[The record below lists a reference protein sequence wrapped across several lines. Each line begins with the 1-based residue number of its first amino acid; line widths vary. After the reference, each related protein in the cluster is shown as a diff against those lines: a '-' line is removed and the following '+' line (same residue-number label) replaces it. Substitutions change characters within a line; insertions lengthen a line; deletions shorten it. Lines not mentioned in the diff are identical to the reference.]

1 MKPRRKLT
9 LRLPHAWPLPA
20 PEPTRVP
27 AEIDQ
32 NYRAKRIVDN
42 AQAEL
47 QARHPDLS
55 IIGGPVA
62 DDVRN
67 ALLQAA
73 SESEMLVLGSRGLE
87 LVESY
92 FLGDT
97 SMPVVARAERPVVL
111 VRAETLKHLTQV
123 LRTWRENITRAVP
136 SPSSPL
142 TSRHPRSPNRPG
154 EPAMPL
160 LHDDVS
166 VLMCSTGLYAP
177 RSHVRRSA
185 RPTPRSCS
193 SSVNAPTSS
202 RTVRSTSRN
211 RRRSVGMPHITT
223 SGSGTSLSGLRLAT
237 HHANAPCSPEVDR
250 QSHPLDSVV
259 VQALAAVRPWGP
271 DQAPVF
277 RRSCKEPD

>member
-9 LRLPHAWPLPA
+9 LRPPHAWPLPA

-55 IIGGPVA
+55 IIGSPVA

-123 LRTWRENITRAVP
+123 LRTWRENIPRAVP
-136 SPSSPL
+136 SPSSPM
-142 TSRHPRSPNRPG
+142 TSRHPRSPNRPR

-160 LHDDVS
+160 LQDDVS
-166 VLMCSTGLYAP
+166 VLMCNTGLYAP

-193 SSVNAPTSS
+193 SSVTAPTSS
-202 RTVRSTSRN
+202 RNRSIDQSEQTPPL
-211 RRRSVGMPHITT
+211 VQ
-223 SGSGTSLSGLRLAT
+223 GTGLRRHTDTAT
-237 HHANAPCSPEVDR
+237 TRREPSPLTRTPRVHVAREFSEGDGGEG
-250 QSHPLDSVV
+250 
-259 VQALAAVRPWGP
+259 AL
-271 DQAPVF
+271 
-277 RRSCKEPD
+277 KE